1 MKLTFN
7 IYILFVLIK
16 LSCQYSIKRQLNNQ
30 PNLDHQDSKSNNS
43 SYQLYNDN
51 QSPEDVIDYEYN
63 TNEIEIVKDSNIT
76 SNVQGKLN
84 NLFKNKSPKGSYLKD
99 IQKSVTI
106 VCNLDN
112 FHFHIMIDFD
122 KIDDELISKLQ
133 LKEKDFIK
141 SECKTNKNSFM
152 IVLNNGWSLSLNFTL
167 VDGANQA
174 VNNKQ
179 FKLNQVIYNAD
190 KNITIIE
197 DESLVDII
205 RGHQSAI
212 ECSNSREINSVSSV
226 ILNFENYKIETFATC
241 VKKIYPLMRSDSEGV
256 SKFFLIVVAS
266 CIMVVVLFSLI
277 GFYLNKKLSNG
288 YRIQN
293 YDKFDY

>member
-1 MKLTFN
+1 M
-7 IYILFVLIK
+7 
-16 LSCQYSIKRQLNNQ
+16 
-30 PNLDHQDSKSNNS
+30 DHQDSKSNNS

-63 TNEIEIVKDSNIT
+63 TNDFEIVKDSNIT

-190 KNITIIE
+190 KNITILE

-241 VKKIYPLMRSDSEGV
+241 VKKIYPLMRSG
-256 SKFFLIVVAS
+256 KYLRIILFLIAF
-266 CIMVVVLFSLI
+266 LNF
-277 GFYLNKKLSNG
+277 FYHSK
-288 YRIQN
+288 
-293 YDKFDY
+293 